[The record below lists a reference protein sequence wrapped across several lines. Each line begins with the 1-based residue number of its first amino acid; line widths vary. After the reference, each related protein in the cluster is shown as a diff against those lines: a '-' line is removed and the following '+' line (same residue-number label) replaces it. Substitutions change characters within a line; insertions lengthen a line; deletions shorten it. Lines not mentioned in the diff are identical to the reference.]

1 LSPDVWLPG
10 SAEPSLDDFVARVL
24 RRIAGYGETH
34 EADKTHVEVELGDG
48 ERFTLRSLSSEPG
61 YGFLTLCVHSGEGE
75 AEELIVPSARSGGSR
90 SDQQTKPAARASP
103 CLKRGEGPETAA
115 WVPTLREMSAPAAVW
130 RGLALPQN
138 RALRTGGTC

>member
-10 SAEPSLDDFVARVL
+10 LGEEVLDDFVARVL

-61 YGFLTLCVHSGEGE
+61 YGFLTLCVHSAEGE
-75 AEELIVPSARSGGSR
+75 PEELIVPVGAIRRISLG
-90 SDQQTKPAARASP
+90 PAD
-103 CLKRGEGPETAA
+103 ETRR
-115 WVPTLREMSAPAAVW
+115 P
-130 RGLALPQN
+130 GFALPEE
-138 RALRTGGTC
+138 R